1 MTGKKIGEL
10 PVRERQV
17 LEAVIRLGQAS
28 VADVMDALPDPPSNG
43 ATRSVLRILREKGLV
58 RVERDGK
65 RYIYS
70 ASLPRRSAARTLRE
84 TVQTFFNGSLTDA
97 VSTLIDNS
105 TDPEEL
111 REVERLVREARRGM
125 K

>member
-1 MTGKKIGEL
+1 MTRRSPGDL

-17 LEAVIRLGQAS
+17 LEAVIKLGQAS
-28 VADVMDALPDPPSNG
+28 VSDIMDVLPDAPSNG

-84 TVQTFFNGSLTDA
+84 TVDTFFGGSLKDA
-97 VSTLIDNS
+97 VSTLIDGKS
-105 TDPEEL
+105 DPDEL
-111 REVERLVREARRGM
+111 REVERMIREARRDL